1 MSKRLSILYCIAIM
15 VICISCNSKD
25 GVGNNEIT
33 PALENSEITSTPDND
48 VNIDGNEITNQG
60 DNSLISAYDGLPEVT
75 VPTISFEDSPYRTFD
90 EYMEQNPM
98 DDTPYKCVWEKTED
112 VSDVPDENII
122 LWAAKETHD
131 IYEMSEKA
139 VNAQL
144 KKDGY
149 PFRLKIVSVSNYEKN
164 VQNCD
169 ADIIFTGDYYD
180 GDVYPP
186 AYKVVYG
193 EEGKYLQLDQYL
205 EGSSLWNHYPE
216 LDWEST
222 EYKGA
227 HYIVPNYALSGETG
241 LMIRIKKSCYTEEEL
256 EGFDGTLDT
265 ILPLVSWDRRMFY
278 GISEFDW
285 LTFEGIDY
293 LGGGIYL
300 DKNGNIGNVMDLDIN
315 IRWMREMNRLLRK
328 EMAIESAS
336 AERDADEWA
345 IALTD
350 ISDKNRFNEDDYYIY
365 TFPGIA
371 NNFYRGA
378 LAIRSTTKNPEMAF
392 KLMELIITDHTYAN
406 LMAYGGEGWIEN
418 EDGYMIDPVTGERK
432 GSGARR
438 YYFGI
443 MDNAGRSDYCRWSF
457 DTPEDR
463 KEYVS
468 KYIKKV
474 EYKNLDYPA
483 LLYQYQ
489 INVSTKYA
497 DMVRTVLNEKKFN
510 QMLAE
515 RIAVSRE
522 AFKILE

>member
-33 PALENSEITSTPDND
+33 SALENSEITSTPDND

-112 VSDVPDENII
+112 VADVPDENII
-122 LWAAKETHD
+122 LWAVKGTYD
-131 IYEMSEKA
+131 MYEMSEKA

-144 KKDGY
+144 KKDEY
-149 PFRLKIVSVSNYEKN
+149 PFRLKIVIVPNFEKN

-169 ADIIFTGDYYD
+169 ADVIFTGDYYD
-180 GDVYPP
+180 RDVYPA

-205 EGSSLWNHYPE
+205 DGSRLWEHYPE

-222 EYKGA
+222 EYKGV
-227 HYIVPNYALSGETG
+227 HYIVPNHALSGEGG
-241 LMIRIKKSCYTEEEL
+241 LQIMIKKSCYTEEEL

-265 ILPLVSWDRRMFY
+265 ILPLVSRDRKLFY
-278 GISEFDW
+278 GLAECDW

-293 LGGGIYL
+293 LGGGVYL

-328 EMAIESAS
+328 GMAFESIS
-336 AERDADEWA
+336 PERDADEWA
-345 IALTD
+345 ISLTD
-350 ISDKNRFNEDDYYIY
+350 IPDKNRINEEDYYIY
-365 TFPGIA
+365 TYKGMA

-392 KLMELIITDHTYAN
+392 KLMELIITNHTYAN
-406 LMAYGGEGWIEN
+406 LMAYGGEGWVEN
-418 EDGYMIDPVTGERK
+418 EEGFMVDSVTGEHV
-432 GSGARR
+432 GSGNRR

-474 EYKNLDYPA
+474 EYKNFDYPA

-522 AFKILE
+522 VFKILE